1 MLACV
6 AGKAFLI
13 TMTIQEKYQKE
24 RERIERNRA
33 LDWSSFSIEVTV
45 LGERLVPMTVQTWF
59 DLLAVKSPIIY
70 DNEPTVESVIDYIW
84 RNSRRYTKNKWLREW
99 RLFWIQWRVC
109 RAVKKLDDVEDM
121 VTTINEHFKLSVDEF
136 PTDSSVATARKINAM
151 SPTTGEASMVDEIA
165 SRYSMNP
172 ADVLKMP
179 LRQAFAL
186 QRVIRLSTIPDYKI
200 LEPDSLR
207 EIKSEYIRS
216 LNNGKK

>member
-1 MLACV
+1 
-6 AGKAFLI
+6 
-13 TMTIQEKYQKE
+13 MTIQEKYQAE

-84 RNSRRYTKNKWLREW
+84 RNSKRHTKNKWLREW
-99 RLFWIQWRVC
+99 RLFWIQGRVMKAMKNYKSIEA
-109 RAVKKLDDVEDM
+109 AVK
-121 VTTINEHFKLSVDEF
+121 TINEHFKMSIDEF
-136 PTDSSVATARKINAM
+136 PADSSVATARKVNAM

-172 ADVLKMP
+172 TDVLKMP

-186 QRVIRLSTIPDYKI
+186 QRVIRLVTIPNYKI

-207 EIKSEYIRS
+207 SIKSEYIRS